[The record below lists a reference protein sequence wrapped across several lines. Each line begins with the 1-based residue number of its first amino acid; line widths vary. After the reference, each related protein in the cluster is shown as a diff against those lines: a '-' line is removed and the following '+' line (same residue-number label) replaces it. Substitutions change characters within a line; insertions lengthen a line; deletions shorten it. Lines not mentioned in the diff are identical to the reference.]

1 MMENIDKFV
10 EVIQEMID
18 FFEQF
23 QILEKVKL
31 EAVRDNDIIKLE
43 ECMKKEQ
50 AEILVL
56 RGIERKQAQI
66 QKELGF
72 ENATFR
78 EIIELVPLER
88 KAELET
94 MYNKLSNSLDIFKST
109 TEGIKKTIEINLYSI
124 ENAMQKLVNEKKHSN
139 GKEALDGSNVSS
151 KNHSFTSRKV

>member
-1 MMENIDKFV
+1 MENIDKFV

-23 QILEKVKL
+23 QTLEKVKL
-31 EAVRDNDIIKLE
+31 ESVRDNDIIKLE

-56 RGIERKQAQI
+56 RGLERKQAQI

-78 EIIELVPLER
+78 EILELVPVER

-94 MYNKLSNSLDIFKST
+94 MYNNLSNSLDIFKST
-109 TEGIKKTIEINLYSI
+109 TEGIKKTIELNMYAIDNALKKMV
-124 ENAMQKLVNEKKHSN
+124 ENKKHSN
-139 GKEALDGSNVSS
+139 GKEALDGSNEPK
-151 KNHSFTSRKV
+151 KNHSFTSKKV

>member
-1 MMENIDKFV
+1 MENIDKFV

-23 QILEKVKL
+23 QTLEKVKL
-31 EAVRDNDIIKLE
+31 ESVRDNDIIKLE

-56 RGIERKQAQI
+56 RGLERKQAQI

-78 EIIELVPLER
+78 EIIDLAPVEQ
-88 KAELET
+88 KAELEA
-94 MYNKLSNSLDIFKST
+94 MYTELSNSLETFKST
-109 TEGIKKTIEINLYSI
+109 TDGIKKTIELNMYAIDNALKRMV
-124 ENAMQKLVNEKKHSN
+124 ENKKHSN
-139 GKEALDGSNVSS
+139 GKEALDGSNEPK
-151 KNHSFTSRKV
+151 KNHSFTSKKV